1 VLYREVMI
9 VYCSSHNGHVNILS
23 EQSAGLSV
31 LNLAIGNNGVNF
43 LRRLDLQG
51 GGDMMTPYVSM
62 LLKSRA
68 SLACFQACFFPDR
81 AKDLSEPR
89 YV

>member
-51 GGDMMTPYVSM
+51 GGGHDDTLRLHVVEIARVPGM
-62 LLKSRA
+62 LP
-68 SLACFQACFFPDR
+68 SLF
-81 AKDLSEPR
+81 LS
-89 YV
+89 

>member
-1 VLYREVMI
+1 MI

-43 LRRLDLQG
+43 LRRLDLRG
-51 GGDMMTPYVSM
+51 GGGT
-62 LLKSRA
+62 
-68 SLACFQACFFPDR
+68 
-81 AKDLSEPR
+81 
-89 YV
+89 